1 MPKEYDDRHPDI
13 DRYSLRQE
21 AIRRYIM
28 LKRLEKSELNIDD
41 EIFLENFEVVISYKC
56 WEFLGYR
63 RMASLDKIVI

>member
-41 EIFLENFEVVISYKC
+41 EIFIENFETITV
-56 WEFLGYR
+56 
-63 RMASLDKIVI
+63 

>member
-1 MPKEYDDRHPDI
+1 
-13 DRYSLRQE
+13 
-21 AIRRYIM
+21 M

-41 EIFLENFEVVISYKC
+41 EIFLENFEVVISYRC